1 MRPGLTIIK
10 KCSVCSELI
19 QQHTI
24 KSGNTFYGAI
34 LWTDG
39 KRETPM
45 FPDQHWLV
53 MCPHCQAPLWIDE
66 LEEIVESEYGRDRH
80 DVFKD
85 AIAYETPSIDD
96 YLFLLEKGAFSP
108 DKERYVRLRLWW
120 AGNDA
125 RRSSDKEIPLLSLE
139 ASNMTTFAEMLDEL
153 DANDLVMKA
162 EVMRELGRFDDARAL
177 LDRSSD
183 SSMTQAVEIIKSLVT
198 NCDWHLREMQFK

>member
-1 MRPGLTIIK
+1 MRPGPTIIK
-10 KCSVCSELI
+10 KCSDCSELF

-34 LWTDG
+34 FWTDG

-45 FPDQHWLV
+45 FPDQPWLV
-53 MCPHCQAPLWIDE
+53 MCPHCQTPLWIAE
-66 LEEIVESEYGRDRH
+66 LEEIVEVESWRDENGMS
-80 DVFKD
+80 KI
-85 AIAYETPSIDD
+85 AIAYESPSIDD
-96 YLFLLEKGAFSP
+96 YIILLERGACSP

-139 ASNMTTFAEMLDEL
+139 ASNMTTFAEMLNES
-153 DANDLVMKA
+153 DANDVVMKA
-162 EVMRELGRFDDARAL
+162 EIMRELGRFDDARAL
-177 LDRSSD
+177 LDRSID

-198 NCDWHLREMQFK
+198 NCDCHVREMRFK